1 MTIRRKYGTP
11 ALGRGLDALLDT
23 SEVNTGGSSNIGEV
37 DVLLI
42 KPNPDQPRRE
52 FNEESLRELADSIA
66 QIGIVQPITLRDTG
80 DGFYTIIA
88 GERRWRACQMAGLE
102 RVPAYIRT
110 VDDENMMEMALV
122 ENIQRQDLTA
132 LEVALAYQHLI
143 EQYGLTQEQ
152 LSEKVGKNR
161 ATVTNYLRL
170 LKLPAP
176 IQVALKE
183 RQIDMGHARALLS
196 LDDPKAQLH
205 VFDEMVANGLSV
217 RRVEEMVKELSAGG
231 TVKGKDG
238 KRIRQKGSTL
248 STEYNVLR
256 DSLSSFFQ
264 TKVQMICSDKGKGKI
279 SIPFANEAEL
289 ERIMG
294 IFDRL
299 KS

>member
-37 DVLLI
+37 DVMLI

-102 RVPAYIRT
+102 HVPAYIRT

-183 RQIDMGHARALLS
+183 RQIDMGHARALLA

-248 STEYNVLR
+248 SMEYNVLR

-264 TKVQMICSDKGKGKI
+264 TKVQMTCSDKGKGKI

>member
-37 DVLLI
+37 DVMLI

-264 TKVQMICSDKGKGKI
+264 TKVQRTCSDKGKGKI

>member
-37 DVLLI
+37 DVMLI

-217 RRVEEMVKELSAGG
+217 RRVEEMVKELSVGG

-264 TKVQMICSDKGKGKI
+264 TKVQMTCSDKGKGKI